1 LKENEMKSFEQRKQE
16 LHTEIIRAERDLT
29 GLRAHLMG
37 LEEAEK
43 LLKMPAAPSAKKRG
57 RPRKT
62 RGNGPAVVEAHNH
75 GEQPDL
81 GSVDL

>member
-1 LKENEMKSFEQRKQE
+1 MKSIEQRKRE
-16 LHTEIIRAERDLT
+16 LHTEIMRAETDLT
-29 GLRAHLMG
+29 RLRAHLMG
-37 LEEAEK
+37 IEEAEE
-43 LLKMPAAPSAKKRG
+43 LLKKPAAPSAKKRG

-81 GSVDL
+81 GSADL